1 LKLEATSSVDAIE
14 SVLADC
20 LFDELVWVAP
30 DVAPNTC
37 YRTESSGLIIEQ
49 QEQGVLAIF
58 RIIKALMQMGYAN
71 KELKWT
77 IITRRTQLV
86 TADDEI
92 LPGHAAVSGL
102 IGCLAKECPRW
113 NLRLLDLDSLSV
125 AATECLTLPWDK
137 QGNVLAYRRN
147 GWFQQGLAPTS
158 IRSQTAPVY
167 RKHGVYVV
175 IGGAGGLGEVWTRFM
190 IEHYQAKVVWIGR
203 RPYDGSIKE
212 KINLLAG
219 LRPAPLYISADA
231 TNLDALAE
239 AGRAILKAHP
249 AIHGVVQSAIVL
261 RDQSLADMEESEFRT
276 SLSAKVDV
284 SVNMDRVFGKLELD
298 FMLFFSSILSFF
310 KTPRQ
315 ANYAA
320 GCTFKD
326 SFARKLQ
333 LERAYPVKV
342 MNWGYWGSVGVVAHE
357 SYRQTMRQL
366 GVGSIDPQEGMELLQ
381 AFVNC
386 DLTQMAVI
394 KTLSR
399 DITAGLLVAQP
410 DTKSDSLLRQAR
422 QKEQV
427 ANQSIHHLIVE
438 NLSEA
443 LKIVAAKISTDVP
456 VMDYGVDSIIG
467 VNLVRTIN
475 EALEIDLPLKALF
488 GKTTVAELVEVI
500 TTNRALAERAI
511 DVERVGV
518 DNPRKDLVRWSD
530 FRPLYGFFFPSLFTP
545 VTDPSDERLGGLD
558 PSLVRKLAAD
568 FADSYRWDPDQ
579 PTWFAQIR
587 ELAARHGFA
596 PNPKAYKQDP
606 DAYPGM
612 LRDAANVI
620 RVALTGST
628 RSPDLH
634 AVAGA
639 LGPDEVIRR
648 VRALVG

>member
-1 LKLEATSSVDAIE
+1 MPERLALVVSSTEELRGSLGKILKGGENLEGVYRGHVKNTESDSRSLDNHAEQKDLSGLAELWVSGTKLDWRPLYKSGMPNRIPLPTYPFARERCWVASPAGRTNTAQPNDSNRPKEPGRENRTEGSLESLVPAWNPVRFEGSRQSLPLESAKVLLLGGDQTCLDWLKESYPSAENLTLEATSSVDAIE

-113 NLRLLDLDSLSV
+113 NLRLSDLDSLSV

-219 LRPAPLYISADA
+219 LGPAPLYISADA
-231 TNLDALAE
+231 TNLDALEE

-342 MNWGYWGSVGVVAHE
+342 MNWGYWGSVGVVARE

-381 AFVNC
+381 EFVNC
-386 DLTQMAVI
+386 DLTQVAVI

-399 DITAGLLVAQP
+399 DITAGLMVAQP
-410 DTKSDSLLRQAR
+410 DTKSDSLLRQ
-422 QKEQV
+422 
-427 ANQSIHHLIVE
+427 
-438 NLSEA
+438 
-443 LKIVAAKISTDVP
+443 
-456 VMDYGVDSIIG
+456 
-467 VNLVRTIN
+467 
-475 EALEIDLPLKALF
+475 
-488 GKTTVAELVEVI
+488 
-500 TTNRALAERAI
+500 
-511 DVERVGV
+511 
-518 DNPRKDLVRWSD
+518 
-530 FRPLYGFFFPSLFTP
+530 
-545 VTDPSDERLGGLD
+545 
-558 PSLVRKLAAD
+558 
-568 FADSYRWDPDQ
+568 
-579 PTWFAQIR
+579 
-587 ELAARHGFA
+587 
-596 PNPKAYKQDP
+596 
-606 DAYPGM
+606 
-612 LRDAANVI
+612 
-620 RVALTGST
+620 
-628 RSPDLH
+628 
-634 AVAGA
+634 
-639 LGPDEVIRR
+639 
-648 VRALVG
+648 